1 MAEPNKAVFRVLIAA
16 RIEDIFREIT
26 RTDRPQAAVYD
37 AMLVTARLAP
47 GARMQLRTKSGK
59 HTIVD
64 GEVLECDPPRR
75 FAHTHRFTQ
84 HDDPV
89 CRVVY
94 DLRPAG
100 THVEVTLTVEDLPVG
115 TRTARSMM
123 SGGPF
128 ILANLKAV
136 AERGRPPLGT
146 RLMYAA
152 MGALEFMLPA
162 RTRSERWPLSPGG
175 RP

>member
-1 MAEPNKAVFRVLIAA
+1 MAEPRKAVFRVLIAA
-16 RIEDIFREIT
+16 KIEDVFREIT

-37 AMLVTARLAP
+37 AMLVTDRLGP
-47 GARMQLRTKSGK
+47 GGRMQLRTASGR

-64 GEVLECDPPRR
+64 GEILEYDPPRR

-89 CRVVY
+89 CRVIY
-94 DLRPAG
+94 ELRPAG

-115 TRTARSMM
+115 TRTARSMQ

-128 ILANLKAV
+128 ILGNLKAV
-136 AERGRPPLGT
+136 AERGRPALGT

-162 RTRSERWPLSPGG
+162 RTRSERWPLSRGAP
-175 RP
+175 R